1 MIKLIILSCIVVLSS
16 CKVSYQDAVGIA
28 NPGDSSYGEATGVY
42 FHGKVCLEG
51 AFDGTPSEFS
61 MKTTFSDFDSP
72 LLPLIS
78 PLSINPYEEYP
89 LSYRDE
95 EGVGA
100 DEWVDWVRVEVFS
113 KDGDNF
119 TLVESQSAVIG
130 KDGTL
135 YNTSGD
141 SGIYFPTINPGT
153 YYINIIT
160 RNHLSVGA
168 QDPVPLS
175 EDLNSIYDI
184 DFTSE
189 DTKYLGEPAS
199 YGATSPY
206 VMLSGFKC
214 LAAGDLDGNKDI
226 DDDDRTNLADFIDS
240 LVSGHPDDI
249 KILGYHLQ
257 DLDFSGDVQEFNVA
271 SGGVIKNVSHET
283 GTDSELITKNIGR
296 TSQVY
301 EEL

>member
-1 MIKLIILSCIVVLSS
+1 MIKLIILGCILVLSS

-28 NPGDSSYGEATGVY
+28 NPGDSSYGEASGVY
-42 FHGKVCLEG
+42 LHGKVCLEG
-51 AFDGTPSEFS
+51 AFDGDETEFS
-61 MKTTFSDFDSP
+61 MKTTFSDTS
-72 LLPLIS
+72 LLPPIS
-78 PLSINPYEEYP
+78 PLSLDEDNEYH
-89 LSYRDE
+89 LD
-95 EGVGA
+95 VGA

-119 TLVESQSAVIG
+119 TLVESQSAVID

-175 EDLNSIYDI
+175 EDLNSSYDI

-226 DDDDRTNLADFIDS
+226 DVDDRTNLADFIDS
-240 LVSGHPDDI
+240 LVSGHPDNI

-257 DLDFSGDVQEFNVA
+257 DLDFSADVQEFDVA
-271 SGGVIKNVSHET
+271 SGGDIGDESHEAD
-283 GTDSELITKNIGR
+283 TDSELITKNIGR
-296 TSQVY
+296 TSQIY